1 MAGSRNRRKQNKA
14 ERRKSRNNTKIKITE
29 QYKRIKSIP
38 GAIQY
43 FAKFVPKLSKKTD
56 RLRKLLKKYELGKW
70 GEKQERVFNQ
80 KKNIGAT
87 ACRAW
92 ARAET
97 FNGLQKVLQIL
108 CVPGL
113 TTL

>member
-1 MAGSRNRRKQNKA
+1 MVSVSVMGFEK
-14 ERRKSRNNTKIKITE
+14 
-29 QYKRIKSIP
+29 
-38 GAIQY
+38 
-43 FAKFVPKLSKKTD
+43 FAAQVWKVGTCH
-56 RLRKLLKKYELGKW
+56 EIC
-70 GEKQERVFNQ
+70 E

-113 TTL
+113 TTLWTYPISDEDTLMKAKKMKEIF